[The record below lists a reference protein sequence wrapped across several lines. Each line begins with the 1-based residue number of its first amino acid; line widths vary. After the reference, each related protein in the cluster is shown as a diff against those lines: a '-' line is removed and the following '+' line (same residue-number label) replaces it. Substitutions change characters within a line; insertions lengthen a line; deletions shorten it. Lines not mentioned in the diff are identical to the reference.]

1 MPGGSVNEKRLLSP
15 AERRARN
22 REEMTDAI
30 LDAAR
35 ANMREHGAA
44 GLNLNE
50 VAQMVGVRTSAL
62 YNYFP
67 SKMALYDALFLHG
80 TRIARTYLEPPTE
93 LPGPF
98 LENLHVG
105 LEAYMRFAQEQP
117 DLYQLCFERPVPGFV
132 PSDESMQ
139 ESRAGLAA
147 WDQRIA
153 RAIADG
159 EIRADL
165 STNQARDV
173 ITAMTHGLTSQHMAN
188 EPHLPVGS
196 GRYGGLI
203 SVAASVLREGLS
215 PEEPAKKGGTAP

>member
-1 MPGGSVNEKRLLSP
+1 MESRGRKRIPSP

-22 REEMTDAI
+22 RREMTDAI

-50 VAQMVGVRTSAL
+50 VARMVGVRTPAL

-93 LPGPF
+93 LPGSF
-98 LENLHVG
+98 RETLHVG

-117 DLYQLCFERPVPGFV
+117 DLYQLCFERPVPGFE
-132 PSDESMQ
+132 PSEESME
-139 ESRAGLAA
+139 ESRAGLAT

-165 STNQARDV
+165 TYSQARDV
-173 ITAMTHGLTSQHMAN
+173 ITAMTHGLTAQHMAN
-188 EPHLPVGS
+188 EPHVPVGS

-203 SVAASVLREGLS
+203 RVAARVLLAGLS
-215 PEEPAKKGGTAP
+215 PEKNAEEGGKSP

>member
-1 MPGGSVNEKRLLSP
+1 MSGGSVNEKRLLSP

-22 REEMTDAI
+22 RQEMTDAI

-67 SKMALYDALFLHG
+67 SKMALYDALFLEG
-80 TRIARTYLEPPTE
+80 TRVARTYLEPPME
-93 LPGPF
+93 LSISF
-98 LENLHVG
+98 CKTLHVG

-117 DLYQLCFERPVPGFV
+117 DLYQLCFERPVPGFE
-132 PSDESMQ
+132 PSEESMA
-139 ESRAGLAA
+139 ESRAGLASF
-147 WDQRIA
+147 DRRIS

-165 STNQARDV
+165 SNSQARDV
-173 ITAMTHGLTSQHMAN
+173 ITAMTHGLTAQHMAN

-196 GRYGGLI
+196 GRYGSLI
-203 SVAASVLREGLS
+203 SIAASVLLEGLS
-215 PEEPAKKGGTAP
+215 PEKPEEKGGTTP